1 MRASRVREILIRAIY
16 TGRLMGD
23 PVLPPRPDP
32 VLPPQRAAVFTL
44 KRKREMRDMG
54 GSS

>member
-23 PVLPPRPDP
+23 PLMLAP
-32 VLPPQRAAVFTL
+32 FCI
-44 KRKREMRDMG
+44 KRIATASAR
-54 GSS
+54 